1 MLTRK
6 MKDSGVEW
14 IGEIPESWE
23 VIKLKYLGDYING
36 YAFKPS
42 DWSNSG
48 LPIIRIQNL
57 TKETAEINYFNGKID
72 PKYYVY
78 EGDILIS
85 WSATIDIFVWLRGKA
100 VLNQHIF
107 KVNVNEKKVKKDY
120 FFYALKIA
128 LYEMSNDKHGSAMQ
142 HVTKNIFDNYKIP
155 FPSIEIQEAIAK
167 RLDEELYVINS
178 IISETQQSIDELKK
192 YKQALITETVTKG
205 LDKNVEMKD
214 SGIEWIKKVPK
225 SWEIKKTRFFLKE
238 VSEKNYP
245 NEEILSLYRDYGVI
259 PKNSRDDNHNVTSL
273 DTSGYKLVNHNQ
285 LVINKMKA
293 WQGSMAISE
302 IRGIISPAYY
312 VYEVL
317 DKQIYTKFLH
327 YALRNNAYLDEY
339 RRISAGLRIG
349 QWDLN
354 KDLFKNVKIAFPSTM
369 DEQRQIVDFLEEKIK
384 WIDNIVIEKEQLL
397 IQFEQLKQSLIYE
410 YVTGKKEA

>member
-1 MLTRK
+1 

>member
-1 MLTRK
+1 M
-6 MKDSGVEW
+6 EW

>member
-1 MLTRK
+1 

-42 DWSNSG
+42 DWSNAG

-192 YKQALITETVTKG
+192 YKQALITEAVTKG

-214 SGIEWIKKVPK
+214 SGIDWMGSIPSQWRIAKMNSLFRIVKNIANDQNPRVLSVTQSGLKIKDITVNVGQMAADYSKYQSVHKGQFVMNHMDLLTGWIDLSNFTGVTSPDYRVFETKNNDVVFP
-225 SWEIKKTRFFLKE
+225 SFFLYIFQICYTNKIFYGLGQG
-238 VSEKNYP
+238 VS
-245 NEEILSLYRDYGVI
+245 
-259 PKNSRDDNHNVTSL
+259 NVGRWRLQT
-273 DTSGYKLVNHNQ
+273 DKFVNFYLPVPSYAEQ
-285 LVINKMKA
+285 VKIVEYLKQRIAIINKIIEQKA
-293 WQGSMAISE
+293 
-302 IRGIISPAYY
+302 
-312 VYEVL
+312 
-317 DKQIYTKFLH
+317 
-327 YALRNNAYLDEY
+327 
-339 RRISAGLRIG
+339 
-349 QWDLN
+349 
-354 KDLFKNVKIAFPSTM
+354 
-369 DEQRQIVDFLEEKIK
+369 
-384 WIDNIVIEKEQLL
+384 QLL
-397 IQFEQLKQSLIYE
+397 NHLNIYKQSLIYE

>member
-42 DWSNSG
+42 DWSNAG

-192 YKQALITETVTKG
+192 YKQALITEAVTKG

-214 SGIEWIKKVPK
+214 SGIDWMGSIPSQWRIAKMNSLFRIVKNIANDQNPRVLSVTQSGLKIKDITVNVGQMAADYSKYQSVHKGQFVMNHMDLLTGWIDLSNFTGVTSPDYRVFETKNNDVVFP
-225 SWEIKKTRFFLKE
+225 SFFLYIFQICYTNK
-238 VSEKNYP
+238 
-245 NEEILSLYRDYGVI
+245 IFYG
-259 PKNSRDDNHNVTSL
+259 L
-273 DTSGYKLVNHNQ
+273 G
-285 LVINKMKA
+285 
-293 WQGSMAISE
+293 QG
-302 IRGIISPAYY
+302 
-312 VYEVL
+312 V
-317 DKQIYTKFLH
+317 
-327 YALRNNAYLDEY
+327 
-339 RRISAGLRIG
+339 
-349 QWDLN
+349 
-354 KDLFKNVKIAFPSTM
+354 
-369 DEQRQIVDFLEEKIK
+369 
-384 WIDNIVIEKEQLL
+384 
-397 IQFEQLKQSLIYE
+397 
-410 YVTGKKEA
+410 